1 MTKEKPTCARKVANG
16 SNSCLNAH
24 SPHIKNSIEENLK
37 PTQGPGLTSASEA
50 GNGTATRKT
59 KQGTSDMQALSHSKA
74 IQLDS

>member
-1 MTKEKPTCARKVANG
+1 MTKEKPTCACKVANG

-59 KQGTSDMQALSHSKA
+59 SDMQALSHSKA